1 VTVTSKDRKWLDFC
15 VAGAAIFGT
24 CSRRQ
29 YFAVVLDQH
38 GRVVGTGWNGA
49 PPGMQ
54 HCVDGGC
61 PRAAGSVAHGT
72 TYDNCVAN
80 HAEENALLYSDPKRR
95 QGGTLVVNGP
105 PCWQCSK
112 SVIAAGIKRVVYL
125 EDPAYADWP
134 RGRDYMTAAG
144 IELVCCER

>member
-15 VAGAAIFGT
+15 VAGAAIFST

-29 YFAVVLDQH
+29 YFAVVLDEN

-61 PRAAGSVAHGT
+61 PRALRGSAHGSA
-72 TYDNCVAN
+72 YDDCVAN
-80 HAEENALLYSDPKRR
+80 HSEENALLHSDPKRR

-112 SVIAAGIKRVVYL
+112 SIIAAGIKRVVYL
-125 EDPAYADWP
+125 EDPAYADWS

-144 IELVCCER
+144 VELVLVPR